1 VRVRGHS
8 SGFREAVD
16 LDSHAVKR
24 AGLFPIGAVLLLAL
38 VASACRSSAHQTR
51 EDLPS
56 ELSASAV
63 MVYPFLFRWPEPAW
77 RSFELSQR
85 LIDVALTEAGER
97 SLFFGP
103 SEFTVYR
110 PDEDNAWAAS
120 NAVTLLS
127 SYSVRP
133 DQALVLRA
141 WAERRIQSGQG
152 ELLDSQGRS
161 VGQSTVEE
169 TSYLGHVEIIH
180 PTSRQKILDVWGEA
194 KADPFAER
202 TDEGADPAPELTRL
216 MESLTREALRRLD
229 EHLHAPREP
238 SPAPAT
244 VALVPWKAFEYAD
257 EGRPAH
263 LGALALMDPLD
274 AELLRQQRLRFA
286 NPALETAQLDRMS
299 RLPAGLYVL
308 SVPEGGKLTPGDVI
322 LDLDGQPALPQ
333 VLARTRLA
341 PTPVQAHVR
350 HASGGTSQILLP

>member
-1 VRVRGHS
+1 
-8 SGFREAVD
+8 
-16 LDSHAVKR
+16 
-24 AGLFPIGAVLLLAL
+24 LLCLA
-38 VASACRSSAHQTR
+38 ASACRSTAYQTR
-51 EDLPS
+51 EELPA
-56 ELSASAV
+56 ELSVSAV

-85 LIDVALTEAGER
+85 LIDVALGEAGER

-120 NAVTLLS
+120 NAVTLLAA
-127 SYSVRP
+127 YSVRP
-133 DQALVLRA
+133 EEALVLRA
-141 WAERRIQSGQG
+141 SAERRTQSGQG
-152 ELLDSQGRS
+152 ELLDSQGRT

-169 TSYLGHVEIIH
+169 TSYLGHVELIH
-180 PTSRQKILDVWGEA
+180 PSSRQRVLAVWGEA

-202 TDEGADPAPELTRL
+202 TDDGADPAPELTRL
-216 MESLTREALRRLD
+216 MEGLTREALRRLE
-229 EHLHAPREP
+229 EHLRAPREP

-244 VALVPWKAFEYAD
+244 VALVPWRAFEYTD

-286 NPALETAQLDRMS
+286 NPALETALLDRMI

-308 SVPEGGKLTPGDVI
+308 SAPEGGKLAPGDVI
-322 LDLDGQPALPQ
+322 VQVEGQPALPQ

-341 PTPVQAHVR
+341 PTPVQAQVR
-350 HASGGTSQILLP
+350 RAAGGDSQILLP

>member
-1 VRVRGHS
+1 
-8 SGFREAVD
+8 
-16 LDSHAVKR
+16 VKR
-24 AGLFPIGAVLLLAL
+24 AQQFPIGAVLLLAL
-38 VASACRSSAHQTR
+38 VASACRSAAYQTR
-51 EDLPS
+51 EELPS
-56 ELSASAV
+56 ELTASAV

-85 LIDVALTEAGER
+85 LIDVGLAQAGER
-97 SLFFGP
+97 TLFFGP

-120 NAVTLLS
+120 NAVTLLA

-133 DQALVLRA
+133 DQALVLRG
-141 WAERRIQSGQG
+141 WAERRIQSAQG
-152 ELLDSQGRS
+152 ELLDAQGRS
-161 VGQSTVEE
+161 MGQSLVEE
-169 TSYLGHVEIIH
+169 TSYLGHVEILH
-180 PTSRQKILDVWGEA
+180 PSSRQKVLDVWGEA

-202 TDEGADPAPELTRL
+202 TDDGADPAPELTLL
-216 MESLTREALRRLD
+216 MEGLTREALRRLE
-229 EHLHAPREP
+229 EHLRPPREP

-244 VALVPWKAFEYAD
+244 VALVPWKAFEYSE

-286 NPALETAQLDRMS
+286 NPLLELTRLDRMG

-308 SVPEGGKLTPGDVI
+308 SAPEGGKLAPGDVI
-322 LDLDGQPALPQ
+322 LQLDGQPALPQ
-333 VLARTRLA
+333 VLARARLA

-350 HASGGTSQILLP
+350 HASGAASQMLLP

>member
-1 VRVRGHS
+1 
-8 SGFREAVD
+8 
-16 LDSHAVKR
+16 
-24 AGLFPIGAVLLLAL
+24 VLLLA
-38 VASACRSSAHQTR
+38 VAASSCRSAAYQTR
-51 EDLPS
+51 EELPS

-85 LIDVALTEAGER
+85 LIDVALSEAGER
-97 SLFFGP
+97 ALFFGP

-120 NAVTLLS
+120 NAVTLLAG
-127 SYSVRP
+127 YSVRP

-152 ELLDSQGRS
+152 ELLDAQGRN

-169 TSYLGHVEIIH
+169 TSYLGHVEILH
-180 PTSRQKILDVWGEA
+180 PSSRQKVLDVWGEA

-202 TDEGADPAPELTRL
+202 TDDGADPAPELTHL
-216 MESLTREALRRLD
+216 MENLTREALRRLQ
-229 EHLHAPREP
+229 EHLRAPRVP

-244 VALVPWKAFEYAD
+244 VALVPWRAFEYTE

-274 AELLRQQRLRFA
+274 AEVLRQQRLRFA
-286 NPALETAQLDRMS
+286 NPALDTARLDRMN

-308 SVPEGGKLTPGDVI
+308 SVPEGGKLAPGDII
-322 LDLDGQPALPQ
+322 LQLDGQPALPQ

-350 HASGGTSQILLP
+350 HASGAASQILLP